1 MAEADTAGVE
11 AAKLLLT
18 YYGDDFTGS
27 TDSLEA
33 LATAGIR
40 TVLFLAPPT
49 PERLADFEGVRAVG
63 VAGVSRSKPPA
74 WMDAE
79 LPDVFRAL
87 KALGAPTCHYKTCS
101 TFDSSPEIGNI
112 GRAAEIGGDVF
123 GGPVPVVVGVVR
135 HKRYVMFGNLFA
147 AGAFSGSQQ
156 IHRID
161 RHPTMSRHP
170 VTPMTEADLTLHLGK
185 QTGRRIAGF
194 NYLDLLAEDGEARF
208 VRLIEEGAELVVVD
222 TFDEA
227 TTVAT
232 GKLIHDRPGQ
242 AFVVGSSGVE
252 YALVAYLRSIGEIPE
267 EKPTF
272 EIEGVERIVAVCGSC
287 SPVTAGQ
294 IDWAEANG
302 FAVVAVDSVAA
313 VTPEGH
319 EAERRRAVA
328 AAGEALAAG
337 QSVVLHTARGPDDPR
352 VETTRRALDALGI
365 GHAES
370 SGLLGGFLG
379 AALEAVLA
387 ESGVRRVV
395 FAGGDSSSYAVQSLG
410 VEALEMSAPLVPGAP
425 LCRLHARAPHI
436 DGVEVAL
443 KGGQVGARDFFRA
456 IRMGRL

>member
-1 MAEADTAGVE
+1 MAEAQTAG
-11 AAKLLLT
+11 ATKLLLT

-33 LATAGIR
+33 LAAAGIR

-49 PERLADFEGVRAVG
+49 RERLADFEGVRAVG
-63 VAGVSRSKPPA
+63 VAGVSRSKPPD

-79 LPDVFRAL
+79 LPGVFRSL

-112 GRAAEIGGDVF
+112 GRAAEIGREVF

-147 AGAFSGSQQ
+147 AGAFSGTQQ
-156 IHRID
+156 IFRID

-170 VTPMTEADLTLHLGK
+170 VTPMTEADLTLHLAK

-194 NYLDLLAEDGEARF
+194 SYLDLLAGDGEARF
-208 VRLIEEGAELVVVD
+208 ARLIEEGAELVVVD

-227 TTVAT
+227 TTIAT

-242 AFVVGSSGVE
+242 TFIVGSSGVE
-252 YALVAYLRSIGEIPE
+252 YALVAYLRSIGEIPDE
-267 EKPTF
+267 GPRVEV
-272 EIEGVERIVAVCGSC
+272 EGVDRIVAVCGSC
-287 SPVTAGQ
+287 SPVTGSQ

-302 FAVVAVDSVAA
+302 FAVVAVDGVAA
-313 VTPEGH
+313 VTPEGR
-319 EAERRRAVA
+319 ETERARVVA
-328 AAGEALAAG
+328 AAREALAAG
-337 QSVVLHTARGPDDPR
+337 QSVVIHTAKGPDDPR
-352 VETTRRALDALGI
+352 VETTRKALDAQGI

-370 SGLLGGFLG
+370 SGLLGEFLG
-379 AALEAVLA
+379 GALEAVLA
-387 ESGVRRVV
+387 ESDVRRVV

-425 LCRLHARAPHI
+425 LCRLHGAAAHI

-443 KGGQVGARDFFRA
+443 KGGQVGAPDFFRA